1 MNSEEDSEEIY
12 DEIDRHH
19 MSLDMSDSDKRD
31 TVIRRQVEVLNVEGE
46 SSNDSDDNDYDNE
59 EDRNSFSNSDEDDL
73 NNVENCKFLWS
84 SM

>member
-1 MNSEEDSEEIY
+1 MSSEEDSEEIY

-19 MSLDMSDSDKRD
+19 MSLDMPDSDKRD

-46 SSNDSDDNDYDNE
+46 SSNDSGDNDNE